1 MANSGLSGTISKNDD
16 QSEACYVECGRNG
29 GIPRGETI
37 EETTEGT
44 IEETTEG
51 TIEETTGET
60 IEETTGET
68 NGEMTTGDDRSSPG
82 GETSSTS
89 MAFDES

>member
-29 GIPRGETI
+29 GIPRGE
-37 EETTEGT
+37 T